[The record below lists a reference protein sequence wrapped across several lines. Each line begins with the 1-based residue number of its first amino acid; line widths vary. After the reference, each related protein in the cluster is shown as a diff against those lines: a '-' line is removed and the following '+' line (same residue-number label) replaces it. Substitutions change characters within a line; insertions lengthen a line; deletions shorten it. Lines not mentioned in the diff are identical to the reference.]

1 MCAMINNMD
10 TPKERILI
18 VEDDPTISDLIA
30 RQTLLPLGY
39 RVQISSEATTALQD
53 VVQFNPDLIIVN
65 LNLSGLSGKDLLVA
79 FSSQGLDVPVIVLA
93 EKGMEGDVIQA
104 FRLGAADFLTYPIRE
119 AEVVAAVERILKQVR
134 ARREKDQLSRQLTQ
148 ANQELQRRVRE
159 LTTIFAIGKAVV
171 SITDLRA
178 LLDKIIEGAVYV
190 TEAEI
195 GWLLTRDE
203 RSKTFILSAF
213 RNLPRGVAANLNKP
227 WDDGLSSLVALS
239 GETLAI
245 HGEPLNRF
253 RVSALGKAAMVV
265 PVKVKNEVVG
275 LIVVVRKAPQPFS
288 SSSQAL
294 LEAVADY
301 ASIAIVN
308 ARLFRA
314 LEERVKVSQQA
325 LNVEQFGERIDSELM
340 QIAGGEL
347 ATALSTARSNLSRLA
362 AMQNQSAPPHEEAW
376 SGLRNALA
384 RAEAIAESLQNVTYL
399 YSEQIKQRPDL
410 NVLVRHAVER
420 LTKVAQSNQV
430 SFHSELPSSPVFV
443 EAHGYHVLRILDS
456 LLANAVRRS
465 PSHGQVAVRVEILP
479 ERIAH
484 VGVRD
489 RGDSLTPIQIKN
501 IFETDKGS
509 MEPATPKPEGMHF
522 SGLGISLGLA
532 KRIATTYG
540 GNLWL
545 ENNPDTG
552 ITVHFTVPLVREQV

>member
-171 SITDLRA
+171 SVTDLRA

-203 RSKTFILSAF
+203 RSKAFILSAF

-347 ATALSTARSNLSRLA
+347 ATALSTARLNLSRLA
-362 AMQNQSAPPHEEAW
+362 AMQNQSAPSREEAW
-376 SGLRNALA
+376 SDLRNALA

-430 SFHSELPSSPVFV
+430 SFHTELPSSPVFV

-489 RGDSLTPIQIKN
+489 RGDSLTPTQIKN
-501 IFETDKGS
+501 IFETNKGS
-509 MEPATPKPEGMHF
+509 MEPAMPKAEGMHF

-532 KRIATTYG
+532 KKIATTYG

-552 ITVHFTVPLVREQV
+552 ITVHFTVPLVREQM